1 MFSYYSLSGGG
12 VRVRIQ
18 VICNAKNLRLVYTIR
33 SGRNNLKTADN
44 LRTTFLSSLF
54 IPIKGL
60 FCRVHFGRRLQ
71 PGTLTS

>member
-44 LRTTFLSSLF
+44 LRTIYLSFFF
-54 IPIKGL
+54 IYPNKRFIL
-60 FCRVHFGRRLQ
+60 PSALW
-71 PGTLTS
+71 S